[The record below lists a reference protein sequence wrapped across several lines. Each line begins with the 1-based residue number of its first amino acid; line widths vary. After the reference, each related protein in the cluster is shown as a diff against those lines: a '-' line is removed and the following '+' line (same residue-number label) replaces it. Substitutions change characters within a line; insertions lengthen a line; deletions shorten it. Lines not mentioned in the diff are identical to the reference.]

1 MMKKKTKLQKA
12 KEKLLR
18 TLEDNLPPFL
28 SQGWIQTEINKL
40 IKAAKNDVYEEA
52 RRIARG
58 K

>member
-1 MMKKKTKLQKA
+1 MKKKTKLQKA